1 MKERAKALFKE
12 AIKNVN
18 EANEELC
25 RPEED
30 VVSILVCKKSQLA
43 VNDFLRGY
51 LLQQGVEPKIDMTL
65 EDLYNGCL
73 AINPNFKKVELSNF
87 DCKSVN
93 INSKDC
99 NNVSKV
105 NECYNTALKLDT
117 FLRKEKVI

>member
-12 AIKNVN
+12 AIKNVS

-30 VVSILVCKKSQLA
+30 VVSILVCKKSQRA
-43 VNDFLRGY
+43 VNDFLKGY
-51 LLQQGVEPKIDMTL
+51 LLQNDVEPKINMTL
-65 EDLYNGCL
+65 KELYNECL
-73 AINPNFKKVELSNF
+73 TINPNFKKVELSSFGCN
-87 DCKSVN
+87 SVN

-105 NECYNTALKLDT
+105 NECYNSASNLDS
-117 FLRKEKVI
+117 FLREENVI